1 MRIAVVNH
9 HAGVVGGVETY
20 LQDLLPALAARG
32 HRLALVH
39 EIPASHETIA
49 LDTQGVLEERLSL
62 ADLGVGRVCEALA
75 RWTPDV
81 VYANSSLD
89 VPLGSALLDRFPCAL
104 YWHSYQG
111 SCVSGTK
118 MFDFP
123 RATPCDRQ
131 LGPACL
137 ALFYPR
143 RCGGLNPLV
152 TAALYSTQQR
162 TRDQLGQYAAVLVA
176 SEHMSRECTRHG
188 VQPTRITVTA
198 PCVSVAP
205 DTGAPV
211 SRRREG
217 RLLFAGRL
225 THLKGV
231 DLFIDALP
239 LVQSRLD
246 SPIHAT
252 IVGEGPDRPALT
264 RAAMHSDV
272 DVRLVGQRTRDE
284 VRTLMR
290 AADLLVVPSRWPEPF
305 GLVGVE
311 AAAVGLPAVGFAVGG
326 IPEWLE
332 SGVTGELA
340 AADPPT
346 AGKLADAIVAAL
358 GDRAHHQRLREGA
371 WHMAVEVAGRDHVTI
386 LESVLA
392 RCAGHLSR
400 STGDVS
406 DDLS

>member
-1 MRIAVVNH
+1 M
-9 HAGVVGGVETY
+9 
-20 LQDLLPALAARG
+20 
-32 HRLALVH
+32 
-39 EIPASHETIA
+39 
-49 LDTQGVLEERLSL
+49 
-62 ADLGVGRVCEALA
+62 
-75 RWTPDV
+75 
-81 VYANSSLD
+81 
-89 VPLGSALLDRFPCAL
+89 
-104 YWHSYQG
+104 
-111 SCVSGTK
+111 
-118 MFDFP
+118 
-123 RATPCDRQ
+123 
-131 LGPACL
+131 
-137 ALFYPR
+137 
-143 RCGGLNPLV
+143 
-152 TAALYSTQQR
+152 
-162 TRDQLGQYAAVLVA
+162 
-176 SEHMSRECTRHG
+176 
-188 VQPTRITVTA
+188 
-198 PCVSVAP
+198 SVAP
-205 DTGAPV
+205 DTGPPV

-217 RLLFAGRL
+217 RLLFVGRL

-246 SPIHAT
+246 SPVQAT

-264 RAAMHSDV
+264 RTARHSDV
-272 DVRLVGQRTRDE
+272 AVRLVGQRTRDE

-326 IPEWLE
+326 IPEWLD

-386 LESVLA
+386 LESVLT

-400 STGDVS
+400 SAGDVS
-406 DDLS
+406 DDVS